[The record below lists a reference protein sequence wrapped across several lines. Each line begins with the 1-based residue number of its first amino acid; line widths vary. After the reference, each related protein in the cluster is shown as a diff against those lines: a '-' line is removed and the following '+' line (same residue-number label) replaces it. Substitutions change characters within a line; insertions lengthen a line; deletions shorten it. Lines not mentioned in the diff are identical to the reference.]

1 MNTGA
6 SQALRDCIDTLPGPA
21 VYKDTDGVYQYLNI
35 ACGNL
40 IGLPRHLD
48 FIGGTDFDLPC
59 GAAAYAE
66 AFQEQDRQVMETGKE
81 SKILDIHPFAEGG
94 THVLLNSKKPWF
106 DENKKIVGTLVQA
119 TDITSAYT
127 MAISAQLAKYT
138 GNLQNSFTLTG
149 SGSHSNPDI
158 ALTQRETEV
167 LFLALRGKTSKLIA
181 VALGLSFRTVES
193 YLEKIK
199 LKFGVQSKVELLD
212 IATARGYMN
221 QIPLSVF
228 SKQLSIVLA
237 SE

>member
-1 MNTGA
+1 MNTGT
-6 SQALRDCIDTLPGPA
+6 SKALRDCIDTLPGPA
-21 VYKDTDGVYQYLNI
+21 VYKDKDGVYQYLNM

-40 IGLPRHLD
+40 IGLQRHLD

-59 GAAAYAE
+59 GAAACAST
-66 AFQEQDRQVMETGKE
+66 FQEQDRQVMETGKE
-81 SKILDIHPFAEGG
+81 YKILDIHPFAEGE

-106 DENKKIVGTLVQA
+106 DEDKKIIGTLFQS

-138 GNLQNSFTLTG
+138 GNMQNSFTMTT
-149 SGSHSNPDI
+149 PDSLCNRDI
-158 ALTQRETEV
+158 SLTQRESEV

-199 LKFGVQSKVELLD
+199 LKFGAQSKVELFD
-212 IATARGYMN
+212 MAIARGYMS